1 MPDQTPACD
10 LSGIRE
16 AVCIHT
22 KKVTDACRDKDCI
35 EDLRVYLTR
44 ESQAILDRC
53 ANARARCVELIHT
66 DIRVEAVPYNTGFFT
81 LDITFFYRVVADVT
95 VGNNRPTTVY
105 GLAVFSKRALL
116 FGGDGSAKVFTN
128 QTCGCK
134 HRGGCSMPHA
144 VVEVVDPMVLTSNV
158 VDACNCSCSCC
169 SDLPELPECVLCWF
183 DDELVLSG
191 ESRQLLVTIGQ
202 FSVIRLERDT
212 QLLIPAF
219 DYCIPTKVCSE
230 TGNVGGNETPCDIF
244 GRIEFPVDAFFPS
257 RNDRCVPP
265 SESCTGCY
273 RTVSNNNSN

>member
-44 ESQAILDRC
+44 ESQSILDRC
-53 ANARARCVELIHT
+53 ATARARCVELIHT
-66 DIRVEAVPYNTGFFT
+66 AIQVEAVPYNTGFFT

-95 VGNNRPTTVY
+95 LGGTRPTTVY

-116 FGGDGSAKVFTN
+116 FGGDGNAKVFTN
-128 QTCGCK
+128 RMCDCK
-134 HRGGCSMPHA
+134 SSRCNCMPQA
-144 VVEVVDPMVLTSNV
+144 VVEVVDPMVLDSNV
-158 VDACNCSCSCC
+158 VDACNCGCGCV
-169 SDLPELPECVLCWF
+169 LPEIPECVLCWF

-191 ESRQLLVTIGQ
+191 ECRRLLVTIGQ
-202 FSVIRLERDT
+202 FSIIRLERDT
-212 QLLIPAF
+212 QLLIPVF

-230 TGNVGGNETPCDIF
+230 TGVVGGTESPCDIF
-244 GRIEFPVDAFFPS
+244 GKIEFPVDAFFPS
-257 RNDRCVPP
+257 RNEPCIQP

-273 RTVSNNNSN
+273 RTTNK

>member
-22 KKVTDACRDKDCI
+22 KKVTDACRDKDCV
-35 EDLRVYLTR
+35 ENLRVYLTR

-53 ANARARCVELIHT
+53 ATARARCVDLIHT
-66 DIRVEAVPYNTGFFT
+66 SIQVEAVPYNTGFFT

-95 VGNNRPTTVY
+95 LGGTRPTTVY

-128 QTCGCK
+128 RMCDCK
-134 HRGGCSMPHA
+134 SSRSSSMPQA
-144 VVEVVDPMVLTSNV
+144 VVEVVDPMVLDSSV
-158 VDACNCSCSCC
+158 VDSCSCGCC
-169 SDLPELPECVLCWF
+169 SCDLPEIPECVLCWF

-191 ESRQLLVTIGQ
+191 ECRRLLVTIGQ
-202 FSVIRLERDT
+202 FSIIRLERDT

-230 TGNVGGNETPCDIF
+230 TGAVGGAESPCDIF
-244 GRIEFPVDAFFPS
+244 GKIEFPVDAFFPS
-257 RNDRCVPP
+257 RNEPCIQP

-273 RTVSNNNSN
+273 RTTNK

>member
-44 ESQAILDRC
+44 DCQGILDRC

-66 DIRVEAVPYNTGFFT
+66 DIQVEGVPYNNGFYT
-81 LDITFFYRVVADVT
+81 LNITFYYRVVADVT
-95 VGNNRPTTVY
+95 VGNNRPVAVY

-116 FGGDGSAKVFTN
+116 FGGDGTAKVFTD
-128 QTCGCK
+128 TSDCCKRRPGCPT
-134 HRGGCSMPHA
+134 PHA
-144 VVEVVDPMVLTSNV
+144 VVEVVDPMVLDSNV
-158 VDACNCSCSCC
+158 VDACNCCNCC
-169 SDLPELPECVLCWF
+169 CDLPNLPECVLSWF

-191 ESRQLLVTIGQ
+191 ECRRLLVTIGQ
-202 FSVIRLERDT
+202 FSIVRLERDT

-230 TGNVGGNETPCDIF
+230 TGNVGSAESPCDIF
-244 GRIEFPVDAFFPS
+244 SRIEFPVDAFFPG
-257 RNDRCVPP
+257 RNEPCIQPED
-265 SESCTGCY
+265 SCTGCY
-273 RTVSNNNSN
+273 RTTSNT

>member
-1 MPDQTPACD
+1 MPEQIPACD

-22 KKVTDACRDKDCI
+22 KKVLDACRDKDCI

-44 ESQAILDRC
+44 DSQAILDRC

-66 DIRVEAVPYNTGFFT
+66 EIHTEAVPYNTGFYT

-95 VGNNRPTTVY
+95 VGSNRPTTII

-116 FGGDGSAKVFTN
+116 FGGDGTAKVFTN

-134 HRGGCSMPHA
+134 SRGVNSAPHA
-144 VVEVVDPMVLTSNV
+144 VVEVVDPMVLASNV
-158 VDACNCSCSCC
+158 VDACNCCCSCC
-169 SDLPELPECVLCWF
+169 DLPDLPECVVCWF

-191 ESRQLLVTIGQ
+191 ENRRLLVTIGQ
-202 FSVIRLERDT
+202 FSIIRLERDT

-219 DYCIPTKVCSE
+219 DYCIPTKSCSE
-230 TGNVGGNETPCDIF
+230 SGAVGGAESPCDIF
-244 GRIEFPVDAFFPS
+244 GRIDFPVDAFYPS
-257 RNDRCVPP
+257 RNEPCIQP

-273 RTVSNNNSN
+273 RTVSTS

>member
-44 ESQAILDRC
+44 ESQAILDRS
-53 ANARARCVELIHT
+53 NTARARCVELIHT
-66 DIRVEAVPYNTGFFT
+66 DIRVEAVPYNNGFYT

-95 VGNNRPTTVY
+95 VGGTRPTTIY
-105 GLAVFSKRALL
+105 GLAVFSKRAML
-116 FGGDGSAKVFTN
+116 FGGDGAAKVFTN
-128 QTCGCK
+128 HTQPCK
-134 HRGGCSMPHA
+134 GRCNCMPHA
-144 VVEVVDPMVLTSNV
+144 VVEVVDPMVLASSV
-158 VDACNCSCSCC
+158 VDACNCCAC

-191 ESRQLLVTIGQ
+191 ECRRLLVTIGQ
-202 FSVIRLERDT
+202 FSIVRLERDT

-230 TGNVGGNETPCDIF
+230 TGNVGGNESPCDIF

-257 RNDRCVPP
+257 RNEPCIQPG
-265 SESCTGCY
+265 ESCTNCY
-273 RTVSNNNSN
+273 RTVSTN

>member
-1 MPDQTPACD
+1 MPEQTPACD

-44 ESQAILDRC
+44 ESQSILDRC
-53 ANARARCVELIHT
+53 ASARARCVELLHV
-66 DIRVEAVPYNTGFFT
+66 DITTECVPYNNGYYT
-81 LDITFFYRVVADVT
+81 LDITFYYRVVADVT
-95 VGNNRPTTVY
+95 VGTTRPTTAY
-105 GLAVFSKRALL
+105 GLAIFSKQALL
-116 FGGDGSAKVFTN
+116 FGGDGSAKIFTN
-128 QTCGCK
+128 KMCSCKGSQTCNA
-134 HRGGCSMPHA
+134 PQA
-144 VVEVVDPMVLTSNV
+144 VVEVVDPMVLASNA
-158 VDACNCSCSCC
+158 VDSCNCCCSCEVP
-169 SDLPELPECVLCWF
+169 DIPECVLAWF

-191 ESRQLLVTIGQ
+191 ECRRLLVTIGQ
-202 FSVIRLERDT
+202 FSIIRLERDT

-230 TGNVGGNETPCDIF
+230 NNGVGGAESPCDIF

-257 RNDRCVPP
+257 KNESCISP

-273 RTVSNNNSN
+273 RTTR

>member
-22 KKVTDACRDKDCI
+22 KKVTDACRDKDCV
-35 EDLRVYLTR
+35 ENLRVYLTR

-53 ANARARCVELIHT
+53 ATARARCVELIHT
-66 DIRVEAVPYNTGFFT
+66 SIQVEAVPYNTGFFT

-95 VGNNRPTTVY
+95 LGGTRPTTVY

-128 QTCGCK
+128 RMCDCK
-134 HRGGCSMPHA
+134 SSRSSSMPQA
-144 VVEVVDPMVLTSNV
+144 VVEVVDPMVLDSSV
-158 VDACNCSCSCC
+158 VDSCSCGCC
-169 SDLPELPECVLCWF
+169 SCDLPEIPECVLCWF

-191 ESRQLLVTIGQ
+191 ECRRLLVTIGQ
-202 FSVIRLERDT
+202 FSIIRLERDT

-230 TGNVGGNETPCDIF
+230 TGAVGGAESPCDIF
-244 GRIEFPVDAFFPS
+244 GKIEFPVDAFFPS
-257 RNDRCVPP
+257 RNEPCIRPD
-265 SESCTGCY
+265 ESCTGCY
-273 RTVSNNNSN
+273 RTTNK

>member
-1 MPDQTPACD
+1 MADQHPACD

-44 ESQAILDRC
+44 DSQQILDRSST
-53 ANARARCVELIHT
+53 ARARCVELIHT
-66 DIRVEAVPYNTGFFT
+66 DIQTEAVPYNNGFYT

-95 VGNNRPTTVY
+95 VGGCRPTSIY

-116 FGGDGSAKVFTN
+116 FGGDGSSKVFTN
-128 QTCGCK
+128 DMCTCKGKCG
-134 HRGGCSMPHA
+134 RSCAMPHA
-144 VVEVVDPMVLTSNV
+144 VVEVVDPMVLASNV
-158 VDACNCSCSCC
+158 VDSCNCGCC
-169 SDLPELPECVLCWF
+169 CCPELPDLPDCVLQWF

-191 ESRQLLVTIGQ
+191 ESRRLLLTIGQ
-202 FSVIRLERDT
+202 FSIIRLERDT

-230 TGNVGGNETPCDIF
+230 GAAVGGAESPCDIF
-244 GRIEFPVDAFFPS
+244 GKIDFPVDAFYPS
-257 RNDRCVPP
+257 RNQPCIKPED
-265 SESCTGCY
+265 SCTGCY
-273 RTVSNNNSN
+273 RTKSNN

>member
-22 KKVTDACRDKDCI
+22 KKVLDACRDKDCV

-53 ANARARCVELIHT
+53 ASARARCVELLHV
-66 DIRVEAVPYNTGFFT
+66 DIDTECVPYNNGFFT
-81 LDITFFYRVVADVT
+81 LNITFFYRVVADVT
-95 VGNNRPTTVY
+95 VNGTRPTTVY

-116 FGGDGSAKVFTN
+116 FGGDGSAKIFTN
-128 QTCGCK
+128 RMCGCK
-134 HRGGCSMPHA
+134 HNSQRSNAPQA
-144 VVEVVDPMVLTSNV
+144 VVEVVDPMVLASNV
-158 VDACNCSCSCC
+158 VDACNCCC
-169 SDLPELPECVLCWF
+169 CPDLPELPECVVCSF

-191 ESRQLLVTIGQ
+191 ECRRLLVTIGQ
-202 FSVIRLERDT
+202 FSIIRLERDT

-230 TGNVGGNETPCDIF
+230 TGGVGAAESPCDIF
-244 GRIEFPVDAFFPS
+244 GKIEFPVDAFFPS
-257 RNDRCVPP
+257 RNEPCIDP

-273 RTVSNNNSN
+273 RTTSK